1 MFNSEDQVIYVGKAK
16 NLKRR
21 VSSYFVRHH
30 DHPKT
35 RTMVA
40 QVARVELM
48 LTNTEA
54 EAFILEYT
62 LIKKHSPRYN
72 IIFRDDKSYPYLYV
86 TTQHDF
92 PGLYFYRGS
101 RKKKEDCSVLFPA
114 VRLFMKP

>member
-62 LIKKHSPRYN
+62 LIKKHNPRYN
-72 IIFRDDKSYPYLYV
+72 IIFRDDKAYP
-86 TTQHDF
+86 
-92 PGLYFYRGS
+92 
-101 RKKKEDCSVLFPA
+101 
-114 VRLFMKP
+114 